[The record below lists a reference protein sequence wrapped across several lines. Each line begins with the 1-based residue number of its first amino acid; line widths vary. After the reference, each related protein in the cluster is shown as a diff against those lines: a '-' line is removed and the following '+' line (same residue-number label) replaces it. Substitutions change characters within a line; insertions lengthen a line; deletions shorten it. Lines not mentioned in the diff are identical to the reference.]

1 MAFNPPSIAEIID
14 REKTYIKEVLK
25 SLNPTDQNTFL
36 YSLLVAMANLSNDN
50 NVQLKIDIIPNSF
63 VTTCKTEEALQPF
76 AEVKNV
82 QRNLATVSSGKAV
95 ISGIAGSIIP
105 IGANFL
111 ANNVKYRQSTTV
123 EIAEQ
128 SIGISQIS
136 ANGKTV
142 TVTTISEHNFA
153 SNIPITISGCQTE
166 AFNGTFN
173 TVTVTGLTT
182 FTYQIENSVT
192 ATETGGELTLTASAT
207 IAVLNLRSQS
217 YGKDTI
223 LSNGDSLAIETQIA
237 GVSNNAYT
245 MYSGISGGAD
255 DEEFDEWKDR
265 VIYRYQHPITYFNV
279 ANIKTAVLAISGNTR
294 CWVKECT
301 PKVGQVTVYFVRDN
315 EENILPD
322 SNEIAKAKS
331 AISELLTV
339 KDSDS
344 DVFVYAPTAKVV
356 NFNISDISPNTATM
370 KTAISNNI
378 KQFFDDNVDL
388 GITLS
393 LDKIKSAI
401 QASFDLETGKQ
412 LDTYTL
418 NSPNED
424 IVCGEGELPILGTI
438 TYS

>member
-1 MAFNPPSIAEIID
+1 MAFNPPSIEEIID

-63 VTTCKTEEALQPF
+63 VNSCKTEEALQQF
-76 AEVKNV
+76 ADIKNV
-82 QRNLATVSSGKAV
+82 PKNLATISSGKAV
-95 ISGIAGSIIP
+95 ISGIAGSVIP
-105 IGANFL
+105 IGTNFI
-111 ANNVKYRQSTTV
+111 ANNVTYRQSATV

-128 SIGISQIS
+128 NIGISNIS

-142 TVTTISEHNFA
+142 TVTTTSEHNFA
-153 SNIPITISGCQTE
+153 SNIPITIYGCQTE

-182 FTYQIENSVT
+182 FTYQIESSVT
-192 ATETGGELTLTASAT
+192 ATETGGELIASAT

-217 YGKDTI
+217 YGADTI
-223 LSNGDSLAIETQIA
+223 LENGDSLVIETQIA
-237 GVSNNAYT
+237 GVSSNAYT

-255 DEEFDEWKDR
+255 DEAFDVWKER

-294 CWVKECT
+294 CWVQECT
-301 PKVGQVTVYFVRDN
+301 PAVGQVTVYFVRDN

-322 SNEIAKAKS
+322 SNEIAKAKQ
-331 AISELLTV
+331 AISALKTV

-344 DVFVYAPTAKVV
+344 DIFVYAPTAKIV

-370 KTAISNNI
+370 KTAINNAI

-388 GITLS
+388 GITLG

-412 LDTYTL
+412 LDRYTL
-418 NSPNED
+418 NMPDSD
-424 IVCGEGELPILGTI
+424 IVCGAGELPILGSVTFL
-438 TYS
+438 

>member
-1 MAFNPPSIAEIID
+1 MAFNPPSIEEIID

-63 VTTCKTEEALQPF
+63 VNSCKTEEALQQF
-76 AEVKNV
+76 ADIKNV
-82 QRNLATVSSGKAV
+82 PKNLATISSGKAV
-95 ISGIAGSIIP
+95 ISGIAGSVIP
-105 IGANFL
+105 IGTNFI
-111 ANNVKYRQSTTV
+111 ANNVTYRQSATV

-128 SIGISQIS
+128 NIGISNIT

-142 TVTTISEHNFA
+142 TVTTTSEHNFA

-182 FTYQIENSVT
+182 FTYQIESFVT
-192 ATETGGELTLTASAT
+192 ATETSGELIASAT

-217 YGKDTI
+217 YGADTI
-223 LSNGDSLAIETQIA
+223 LENGDSLSIETQIA
-237 GVSNNAYT
+237 GVSSNAYT
-245 MYSGISGGAD
+245 MYSGISGGAN
-255 DEEFDEWKDR
+255 DEAFDVWKER

-279 ANIKTAVLAISGNTR
+279 ANIKTAVLGISGNTR
-294 CWVKECT
+294 CWVQECT
-301 PKVGQVTVYFVRDN
+301 PAVGQVTVYFVRDN

-322 SNEIAKAKS
+322 SNEIAKAKQ
-331 AISELLTV
+331 AISALRTV

-344 DVFVYAPTAKVV
+344 DIFVYAPTAKIV

-370 KTAISNNI
+370 KTAINNAI

-388 GITLS
+388 GITLG

-412 LDTYTL
+412 LDRYTL
-418 NSPNED
+418 NMPDSD
-424 IVCGEGELPILGTI
+424 IVCGAGELPILGSVTF
-438 TYS
+438 S

>member
-82 QRNLATVSSGKAV
+82 PRNLATVSSGKAV
-95 ISGIAGSIIP
+95 ISGIAGSVIP
-105 IGANFL
+105 IGTNFL
-111 ANNVKYRQSTTV
+111 ANNIKYRQSATV

-128 SIGISQIS
+128 SIGISQIT

-142 TVTTISEHNFA
+142 TVTTTSEHNFA
-153 SNIPITISGCQTE
+153 SNIPVTISGCQTE

-237 GVSNNAYT
+237 GVSSNAYT

-255 DEEFDEWKDR
+255 DEEFDEWKNR
-265 VIYRYQHPITYFNV
+265 VVYRYQHPITYFNV

-294 CWVKECT
+294 CWVNECT

-322 SNEIAKAKS
+322 SNEIAKAKQ

-344 DVFVYAPTAKVV
+344 DVFVYAPEAKVV

-388 GITLS
+388 GVSLS

-418 NSPNED
+418 NLPNEN

>member
-1 MAFNPPSIAEIID
+1 MAFNPPSITEIID

-76 AEVKNV
+76 AKIKDV
-82 QRNLATVSSGKAV
+82 QKNLATISSGKAV
-95 ISGIAGSIIP
+95 ISGIAGSVIP
-105 IGANFL
+105 LGTNFI
-111 ANNVKYRQSTTV
+111 ANNVTYRQSATV

-128 SIGISQIS
+128 SIGISNIT

-142 TVTTISEHNFA
+142 TVTTTSEHNFA

-166 AFNGTFN
+166 VFNGTFN
-173 TVTVTGLTT
+173 AVTVTGLTT
-182 FTYQIENSVT
+182 FTYQIESSVT
-192 ATETGGELTLTASAT
+192 ATETSGELTASAT
-207 IAVLNLRSQS
+207 IAVLNLRSQT
-217 YGKDTI
+217 YGADTI
-223 LSNGDSLAIETQIA
+223 LNNGDSLAIETQIA
-237 GVSNNAYT
+237 GVSSNAYT

-255 DEEFDEWKDR
+255 DEAFDEWKER

-279 ANIKTAVLAISGNTR
+279 ANIKTAVLSISGNTR

-301 PKVGQVTVYFVRDN
+301 PAVGQVTIYFVRDN

-322 SNEIAKAKS
+322 SNEIAEAKQAVS
-331 AISELLTV
+331 ALKTV

-344 DVFVYAPTAKVV
+344 DIFVYAPTAKVV
-356 NFNISDISPNTATM
+356 NFNISDVAPNTATM
-370 KTAISNNI
+370 KTAISNTI
-378 KQFFDDNVDL
+378 KQFFDDNIDL
-388 GITLS
+388 GITLD

-412 LDTYTL
+412 LDSYKL
-418 NSPNED
+418 NMPNED
-424 IVCGEGELPILGTI
+424 IVCGEGELPILGSI